1 MGDIIHNVRRARKAE
16 ANRRKEARTMNAE
29 VAKRMEDMAALILK
43 IPEERRE
50 EAFEL
55 LATEAALPEE
65 AIQHFRKY
73 VFYYHMFTNHRF
85 YNAVEQT
92 VCAMYCEGLNK

>member
-1 MGDIIHNVRRARKAE
+1 
-16 ANRRKEARTMNAE
+16 MNAE

-43 IPEERRE
+43 ITAERRE

-55 LATEAALPEE
+55 LAKEAELPEE
-65 AIQHFRKY
+65 AIQHFREY
-73 VFYYHMFTNHRF
+73 VFYYHMFTDQRF
-85 YNAVEQT
+85 YKAVEQT

>member
-1 MGDIIHNVRRARKAE
+1 
-16 ANRRKEARTMNAE
+16 MNAE

-43 IPEERRE
+43 IPAERRE

-55 LATEAALPEE
+55 LAKEADLPEE
-65 AIQHFRKY
+65 AIQHFREY
-73 VFYYHMFTNHRF
+73 VFYYHMFTDYRF
-85 YNAVEQT
+85 YKKVEQT